1 MIRHIQSHN
10 DVFFN
15 GFWSTCRTSSS
26 TGASRDA
33 RIPVIPKD
41 GIAMDTYLMALSHDH
56 STEVPRQRSLWLAM
70 SEYNAVWI

>member
-1 MIRHIQSHN
+1 MT
-10 DVFFN
+10 FFLN

-26 TGASRDA
+26 TGAYRDA

-41 GIAMDTYLMALSHDH
+41 DIAMDTFDH